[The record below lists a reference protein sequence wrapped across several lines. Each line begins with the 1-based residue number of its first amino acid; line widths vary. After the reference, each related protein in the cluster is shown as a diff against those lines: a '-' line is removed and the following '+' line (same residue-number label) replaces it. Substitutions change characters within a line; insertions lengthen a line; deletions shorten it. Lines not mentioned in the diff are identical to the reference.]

1 MIVAAVEDLATT
13 MVAEVVMAEV
23 PEVVTTM
30 VSKVVMAEVSELAT
44 TMAPEVAMA
53 EVIDAMAEN
62 SSLAPSAACCAF
74 PNQSLA
80 VLQ

>member
-1 MIVAAVEDLATT
+1 MIVVAVEDLATT
-13 MVAEVVMAEV
+13 MVA
-23 PEVVTTM
+23 EVVTTM

>member
-1 MIVAAVEDLATT
+1 MIVAAVEELATT
-13 MVAEVVMAEV
+13 MVAEVV
-23 PEVVTTM
+23 
-30 VSKVVMAEVSELAT
+30 
-44 TMAPEVAMA
+44 MA

>member
-1 MIVAAVEDLATT
+1 MIVAAVEELATT

-30 VSKVVMAEVSELAT
+30 
-44 TMAPEVAMA
+44 APEVVMA

>member
-1 MIVAAVEDLATT
+1 MIVAAVEELATT

-23 PEVVTTM
+23 P
-30 VSKVVMAEVSELAT
+30 ELAT

>member
-1 MIVAAVEDLATT
+1 MIVAAVEELATT
-13 MVAEVVMAEV
+13 MVAEGVMAEV
-23 PEVVTTM
+23 P
-30 VSKVVMAEVSELAT
+30 ELAT

-80 VLQ
+80 V